1 MTVNKTVSTTKSKK
15 KTTTSGASAA
25 ASTSTS
31 VQKSSKSSKIVE
43 TRSSTGEIAGAL
55 SKSSSSSSLQIA
67 DVSHLPVQTSVV
79 TYTVTEK
86 LPQDTGEK
94 ITTYNESG
102 ATSTE
107 YRHFIAQDKS
117 SQGAS
122 NITQISSTL
131 NKSVQN
137 LSKDL
142 ADDSSISYTVI
153 EPKEERHTYNK
164 NDSAWNGKFVH
175 EKPTPSKRTTVKGK
189 TGKVVAADSTTVTEE
204 FVSASSHQESS
215 SMAKSSSSSR
225 VIEII
230 DGKERVIDEK
240 HHESGYSTAASHD
253 EHLSSKSGTNITPE
267 LHYSQKAKESS
278 TAFDTSKPE
287 LTKPKTKSS
296 ESSREI
302 HKVGEIQSVDSYS
315 VNNDVSESSLKYE
328 ASKVRSNLNDT
339 YVIQKDTI
347 DSASRLDKS
356 RIHNLD
362 ETYTVDKSDRSNA
375 SKTNGSGSTTVTTT
389 TTYYDSKGNVIKTVP
404 STSVKQTTS
413 DFITKEK
420 GSKTGSKQKTQS
432 QDERGTSTVTTSTT
446 YYDSKGNVIKS
457 VDDTQR
463 IPSSNSD
470 FISKERESEASQSVR
485 YVDEDYVDTSRIRRQ
500 QNQTDSRSFYGHGVD
515 SASTTVKNVYDSTAV
530 QNTIGTKGKILK
542 SDTAD
547 STDVIF
553 SNERTYGKTG
563 WNGKFVY
570 ETPTKP
576 KRAQSPTKKTSTPKD
591 KSPTTKKLPKDQSPK
606 DQVIT
611 VTTVTEKIIPSTFG
625 ETIVKDDSSQ
635 ISNIKTTVLKDSK
648 TARDEQNFS
657 DVTTSVLKD
666 SKTFVDEKISTDAFT
681 DIKTS
686 VSKDSKTF
694 VDKKFASDII
704 TDIKTSISKDSKT
717 IVDDKV
723 STDTI
728 ITLDTVHGPK
738 GTIPK
743 DVSTLSTSYSE
754 NITKTVGG
762 KTTDVFD
769 STFTTSNVEISVDTK
784 SSTDVRSSTVKDTSS
799 TTFSDKKTSLE
810 KISSDA
816 LREDRKVKSDTSV
829 SVDKTDITVTENIV
843 DIKDIVS

>member
-25 ASTSTS
+25 ASSSTS
-31 VQKSSKSSKIVE
+31 VQQSSKSSKTVE

-107 YRHFIAQDKS
+107 YRHFINQDKS

-189 TGKVVAADSTTVTEE
+189 TGKVVAADSTVTEE
-204 FVSASSHQESS
+204 YVTASSHQESS

-225 VIEII
+225 VIEIV

-240 HHESGYSTAASHD
+240 HQESGYSTAASHD

-287 LTKPKTKSS
+287 LAKPKTKSS

-315 VNNDVSESSLKYE
+315 INNDISKSSLKYD
-328 ASKVRSNLNDT
+328 ASKVRSNLDDT

-347 DSASRLDKS
+347 DSTSLLDKS
-356 RIHNLD
+356 RVHNLD
-362 ETYTVDKSDRSNA
+362 ETYTVEKSGSSNA
-375 SKTNGSGSTTVTTT
+375 SKTKGSGSTTVTTT

-404 STSVKQTTS
+404 STSVKETTS
-413 DFITKEK
+413 DFISKEK
-420 GSKTGSKQKTQS
+420 GSKTGSQKKTQS
-432 QDERGTSTVTTSTT
+432 QDQRDSSTVTTTT
-446 YYDSKGNVIKS
+446 THYDSKGNVIKS

-463 IPSSNSD
+463 IPSSSSD

-485 YVDEDYVDTSRIRRQ
+485 YVDEDYVDTSRIRKQ
-500 QNQTDSRSFYGHGVD
+500 QNQTDSRNFYGHGVD

-591 KSPTTKKLPKDQSPK
+591 TSPTTKKSPKEQMPK

-635 ISNIKTTVLKDSK
+635 ISDIKTTVLKDSK
-648 TARDEQNFS
+648 TARDQQIFS
-657 DVTTSVLKD
+657 DVSTSVVKD
-666 SKTFVDEKISTDAFT
+666 SKTFVDENFSTDTFTDIKTSITKDSKSFVDKKFSSDTIT

-694 VDKKFASDII
+694 VD
-704 TDIKTSISKDSKT
+704 
-717 IVDDKV
+717 DKL
-723 STDTI
+723 STDTVI
-728 ITLDTVHGPK
+728 AIDTMQGPK

-754 NITKTVGG
+754 NIVKTSGG
-762 KTTDVFD
+762 KSTDVFD

-784 SSTDVRSSTVKDTSS
+784 SSTDVRSSTFKDTSS

-816 LREDRKVKSDTSV
+816 VREDRKVKSDTRV
-829 SVDKTDITVTENIV
+829 NVDKTDITVTENIV